1 MNLRIIGIYLG
12 HILRI
17 EGLFMFPALFIS
29 LYKNE
34 HNCVVAFGITIA
46 LLLIIGQLL
55 LLIKPKRKEIFAREG
70 FAIVSLSWIII
81 SVFGALPFYIS
92 GEIPKFIDCFFE
104 TVSGFTTTGSSIL
117 SNIESLSTGL
127 LYWRSFTHW
136 LGGMGILV
144 FVLAVV
150 PRSKDTSGDSLH
162 ILRAESP
169 GPSVGKLTS
178 KMSQTAR
185 ILYAIYISMTLI
197 EILMLRAGG
206 MPLFDSI
213 TNSFATAGTGGF
225 SIKNASIGAY
235 DSYYLQ
241 TVISVFMLLFGV
253 NFNIFHLLL
262 LREYSQVLHNEEL
275 RLYLSIVG
283 VSVVIITIN
292 VHSMFS
298 SWFEAF
304 HHSLFQVAS
313 IITTTGFSTV
323 DFALWPELSKFI
335 LVVLMVIGACAG
347 STGGGIKVARL
358 LILLKALRNE
368 IQKMVHP
375 RSVKIMKIDGKVQSD
390 KVIHSVTMFI
400 VAYAIIMVAS
410 MMIVSIDNFSFTTT
424 TTAVIACM
432 NNIGPGLDIV
442 GPVGNFGGF
451 SFLSKI
457 VLAADMIIGRL
468 EIFPV
473 IILFSPALW
482 KRCN

>member
-1 MNLRIIGIYLG
+1 
-12 HILRI
+12 
-17 EGLFMFPALFIS
+17 
-29 LYKNE
+29 
-34 HNCVVAFGITIA
+34 
-46 LLLIIGQLL
+46 
-55 LLIKPKRKEIFAREG
+55 
-70 FAIVSLSWIII
+70 
-81 SVFGALPFYIS
+81 
-92 GEIPKFIDCFFE
+92 
-104 TVSGFTTTGSSIL
+104 
-117 SNIESLSTGL
+117 
-127 LYWRSFTHW
+127 
-136 LGGMGILV
+136 
-144 FVLAVV
+144 
-150 PRSKDTSGDSLH
+150 
-162 ILRAESP
+162 
-169 GPSVGKLTS
+169 
-178 KMSQTAR
+178 
-185 ILYAIYISMTLI
+185 
-197 EILMLRAGG
+197 
-206 MPLFDSI
+206 
-213 TNSFATAGTGGF
+213 
-225 SIKNASIGAY
+225 
-235 DSYYLQ
+235 
-241 TVISVFMLLFGV
+241 
-253 NFNIFHLLL
+253 
-262 LREYSQVLHNEEL
+262 
-275 RLYLSIVG
+275 
-283 VSVVIITIN
+283 
-292 VHSMFS
+292 MFS

-473 IILFSPALW
+473 IILFSPSLW